1 MTWHDFIGQSTA
13 TRRATRAMGAED
25 PFVYYGST
33 FLATCKEFVGVVFH
47 SVACCYD
54 YTNRV
59 AKETTCRWKIVVLV
73 VQVCGAKG

>member
-1 MTWHDFIGQSTA
+1 MDT
-13 TRRATRAMGAED
+13 ED

-33 FLATCKEFVGVVFH
+33 FLATCKEFMGVGFH

-73 VQVCGAKG
+73 VKCVEPRGSFISTTCTH

>member
-1 MTWHDFIGQSTA
+1 
-13 TRRATRAMGAED
+13 MG
-25 PFVYYGST
+25 
-33 FLATCKEFVGVVFH
+33 VGFH

-73 VQVCGAKG
+73 VKCVEPRGSFFSTTCTH